1 MNLGHC
7 PLCYD
12 GLDSCRCTQSELMS
26 YEEEL
31 QKEKRIYKTE
41 QRNHYLKLV
50 NETFDR
56 FWSTFECETFPK
68 FFAKEVFGK
77 LTKTEYLELR
87 KQFDKK
93 FNIKLCRLK

>member
-1 MNLGHC
+1 
-7 PLCYD
+7 
-12 GLDSCRCTQSELMS
+12 MS